1 MDSHPCL
8 KLFVKISQER
18 MCSHYLPKFVQSL
31 QALDADAIWRKEAEN
46 LNSVGGIALHI
57 CEHVRRISAKIS
69 DRDHLGFDE
78 GIEDNFPDLSL
89 SPEELIRTVEKTFD
103 EFRSVTEK
111 FMENMPDE
119 IDMHSLYHLVEH
131 TGYHLGQ
138 IVDRA
143 KRMTK
148 KSFNFCQNGIN
159 ERNLKER
166 INARL

>member
-1 MDSHPCL
+1 
-8 KLFVKISQER
+8 
-18 MCSHYLPKFVQSL
+18 
-31 QALDADAIWRKEAEN
+31 
-46 LNSVGGIALHI
+46 
-57 CEHVRRISAKIS
+57 
-69 DRDHLGFDE
+69 
-78 GIEDNFPDLSL
+78 
-89 SPEELIRTVEKTFD
+89 
-103 EFRSVTEK
+103 FRSVTEK